1 MKESRK
7 EQLSEKIRR
16 TQEQMAKLKKA
27 DMQLKKQ
34 LADEK
39 QKDLKAWQASV
50 LKGIGS
56 VLEKKAGKEYWD
68 RVTSDE
74 VIKMISDGLTGT
86 LRELGNIQAGWHH
99 FIFPCNRLNYSY
111 NVLYTVV
118 IKEALL

>member
-56 VLEKKAGKEYWD
+56 VLEEKAGKEYWD
-68 RVTSDE
+68 DVSVAELER
-74 VIKMISDGLTGT
+74 M
-86 LRELGNIQAGWHH
+86 RESVRDLM
-99 FIFPCNRLNYSY
+99 P
-111 NVLYTVV
+111 
-118 IKEALL
+118 LLEGGGP

>member
-56 VLEKKAGKEYWD
+56 VLEEKAGKEYWD

-86 LRELGNIQAGWHH
+86 LRE
-99 FIFPCNRLNYSY
+99 
-111 NVLYTVV
+111 
-118 IKEALL
+118 